1 MIGKTILHYKILEKL
16 GEGGMGVVYKAEDT
30 KLKRAVALKFLP
42 PHALGND
49 EERTRF
55 VHEAQA
61 AAALDHINIC
71 TIYEI
76 DEADGQTFIAMA
88 YVPGQSLKEKIESG
102 PMELKEALDIAIQI
116 ADGLQEAHAKEIVH
130 RDIKPANVMV
140 NEKGQAK
147 IMDFG
152 LAKLSGRTKLTKTST
167 TLGTVA
173 YMSPEQGRG
182 QKVDYRSDIWS
193 FGVILY
199 EMFTGQMPFPG
210 DYEQAVMY
218 ATMNEDPQPPKEL
231 NDEISEE
238 LQEIIMKTLEKEPQD
253 RFQSTSEVLQ
263 SLKKLRGEKTGPA
276 VKVLDLKSFITLL
289 RRPRNALV
297 AGAILLLFAAAI
309 FFPYRN
315 LLRVQRAKEQL
326 PEIENLAQAGSYF
339 QAYDLAVKAEKFL
352 DSDSTLARLMPIISD
367 KLSVITQPEGAQ
379 VYLKRFAPEEPEK
392 SREREF
398 VGVTPIENLRLAR
411 SDYKVTFEKEGF
423 VPIERIASSALNRN
437 QAGWGVSPDIE
448 MEARLHRIEEL
459 PENMVFVPGGEYKLV
474 GSGAPTDAS
483 VQLDDYFMDRYEVSN
498 QQFKEFVNAG
508 GYLHKDL
515 WKFPFMEKG
524 QTLSWEE
531 AMQRFRD
538 RTGLAGPRNW
548 VNQEYREGKAS
559 HPVTGI
565 TWYEAAAYAK
575 FVDKRLPT
583 VFQWE
588 KAARDGAITH
598 FVGRV
603 MPWGLV
609 STKRPTQPRANFDGR
624 GTRPVDSYEFGLSPY
639 GGYNMAGNV
648 KEWCLNESVGGFVT
662 TGGSWEGPDYLFYN
676 FAALPGL
683 HSTSS
688 LGFRC
693 VRMSAEA
700 SGDQGT
706 MRINREAMTTS
717 YTPVDDATFNGFLGY
732 YKYDKNPLDSE
743 VVETIETEDWKRE
756 KVTFAGLSKDRII
769 AYVYLPKRAA
779 KPFQCI
785 NLVPG
790 ADILYSRGASEY
802 AEWLLAAHIKAGRAV
817 MSMVP
822 KGGVERPR
830 PADYVSPKGHTV
842 EYRDRKVLRVTE
854 YRLGLDYLATRGDI
868 DMDRIAH
875 LGFSWGSAW
884 VGLPLTAVEDRYR
897 SIIFI
902 GGGVHPVM
910 LSHLPEA
917 NEVNFVPRIKPPKLV
932 LHGRYDEV
940 FPFETWALPLYKLL
954 SEPKRLEVVDG
965 GHMPP
970 LEIRVPIINNWLD
983 ETLGPVKFE

>member
-1 MIGKTILHYKILEKL
+1 MIGKTISHYRILEKL

-238 LQEIIMKTLEKEPQD
+238 LQEIILKTLEKEPQD
-253 RFQSTSEVLQ
+253 RFQSTSELLQ
-263 SLKKLRGEKTGPA
+263 SLKKLRGEKTGPV

-297 AGAILLLFAAAI
+297 TGAILLLVASAI

-315 LLRVQRAKEQL
+315 LLRVQSAKEQL
-326 PEIENLAQAGSYF
+326 QQIENLAQAGDYF
-339 QAYDLAVKAEKFL
+339 KAFQIALTAEKVL
-352 DSDSTLARLMPIISD
+352 DNDSTLARLMPIIAD
-367 KLSVITQPEGAQ
+367 KLTIITEPEGAQ
-379 VYLKRFAPEEPEK
+379 VYLKRFAPEEDRQFP
-392 SREREF
+392 EREY
-398 VGVTPIENLRLAR
+398 VGLTPIENLRIGR
-411 SDYKVTFEKEGF
+411 GDYKVTIEKDGH
-423 VPIERIASSALNRN
+423 VSVERMASSELNRN
-437 QAGWGVSPDIE
+437 EASFGVSPDIK
-448 MEARLHRIEEL
+448 IEVRMQKLGEG
-459 PENMVFVPGGEYKLV
+459 PEEMVFVPGDAYRLV
-474 GSGAPTDAS
+474 SSGAPTQE
-483 VQLDDYFMDRYEVSN
+483 VVTLEDYYIDRYEVSN
-498 QQFKEFVNAG
+498 AQFKAFIQAG
-508 GYLHKDL
+508 GYVKEEY
-515 WKFPFMEKG
+515 WTYPFIEEG
-524 QTLSWEE
+524 QQLSRAE
-531 AMQRFRD
+531 AMALLVD
-538 RTGLAGPRNW
+538 RTGLRGPRGW
-548 VNQEYREGKAS
+548 SNQEYPEGKAN

-565 TWYEAAAYAK
+565 TWYEAAAYSA
-575 FVDKRLPT
+575 FVGKRLPT
-583 VFQWE
+583 IFEWE
-588 KAARDGAITH
+588 KAARDGVVTH

-603 MPWGLV
+603 MPWGL
-609 STKRPTQPRANFDGR
+609 SSARGARLRANFEGR
-624 GTRPVDSYEFGLSPY
+624 GTAPVDSYGFGLSPY
-639 GGYNMAGNV
+639 GAYNMAGNA
-648 KEWCLNESVGGFVT
+648 KEWCLNEMMDGFVT
-662 TGGSWEGPDYLFYN
+662 LGGSWEGPDYLFYA
-676 FAALPGL
+676 FGSLPGY
-683 HSTSS
+683 SS
-688 LGFRC
+688 SSALGFRC
-693 VRMSAEA
+693 VKMSEA
-700 SGDQGT
+700 DTGDQGA
-706 MRINREAMTTS
+706 MRIDIDAATPSYVPVEETTFKS
-717 YTPVDDATFNGFLGY
+717 FLSHY
-732 YKYDKNPLDSE
+732 QYDKRLLDAE
-743 VVETIETEDWKRE
+743 VVETIETDDWRRE
-756 KVTFAGLSKDRII
+756 KVTFAGVGGDRII
-769 AYVYLPKRAA
+769 AYLYLPRRAA

-785 NLVPG
+785 NLIPG
-790 ADILYSRGASEY
+790 GDIFWSRGAADY
-802 AEWLLAAHIKAGRAV
+802 AEWLLAAQIKAGRAV
-817 MSMVP
+817 MALVP
-822 KGGVERPR
+822 KYAVERPR
-830 PADYVSPKGHTV
+830 DPDSVRPEVHTV
-842 EYRDRKVLRVTE
+842 GYRDMMVHWVKE
-854 YRLGLDYLATRGDI
+854 YSIGLDYLATRGDI
-868 DMDRIAH
+868 DMDKIAH
-875 LGFSWGSAW
+875 LGFSWGADAI
-884 VGLPLTAVEDRYR
+884 GAVYAAIEDRYR
-897 SIIFI
+897 SVIFI
-902 GGGVHPVM
+902 GGGIHPYIR
-910 LSHLPEA
+910 LLLPEA
-917 NEVNFVPRIKPPKLV
+917 NAINFAPYIKPPKLM

-940 FPFETWALPLYKLL
+940 AAFKTRALPLYTLMQ
-954 SEPKRLEVVDG
+954 EPKRLALVDA